1 MSQGTQDFLGS
12 AVAFGLVV
20 LVVMA
25 IVAVPLWGLP
35 KFGVYRADLAGQAE
49 LSQASHNRQI
59 AIAEAEAELAS
70 ADLKAQA
77 DVIRAAGIAEA
88 NEIIG
93 KSITMEYIQWR
104 WVEGLHNGETEVI
117 YVPTEANLPILE
129 ATRSQS
135 FSVIIE
141 D

>member
-1 MSQGTQDFLGS
+1 MSQDTKDFLGGTV
-12 AVAFGLVV
+12 AVGVV
-20 LVVMA
+20 IFVLMA
-25 IVAVPLWGLP
+25 VVAVPLWGLP
-35 KFGVYRADLAGQAE
+35 RFGVYKANLAGQAE
-49 LSQASHNRQI
+49 LSQAQHNRQI

-70 ADLKAQA
+70 AGLKAQA

-104 WVEGLHNGETEVI
+104 WVEGLHNDNAEVI

-129 ATRSQS
+129 ATRSL
-135 FSVIIE
+135 E
-141 D
+141 PLK

>member
-1 MSQGTQDFLGS
+1 MSEGTKDFLAGTV
-12 AVAFGLVV
+12 AVGVIIF
-20 LVVMA
+20 VVMA
-25 IVAVPLWGLP
+25 VIAVPLWGLP
-35 KFGVYRADLAGQAE
+35 RFGVYKANLAGQAE
-49 LSQASHNRQI
+49 LSQAQHNRQI

-70 ADLKAQA
+70 ASLKAEA

-93 KSITMEYIQWR
+93 KSITSEYIQWR

-129 ATRSQS
+129 ATRGQS
-135 FSVIIE
+135 LDITIE
-141 D
+141 N

>member
-1 MSQGTQDFLGS
+1 MSQDRWDAVGS
-12 AVAFGLVV
+12 TIIIAVIIFA
-20 LVVMA
+20 VMA
-25 IVAVPLWGLP
+25 LVAIPFWGLP
-35 KFGVYRADLAGQAE
+35 KFGVYRANLAGQAE
-49 LSQASHNRQI
+49 LSQAQHNRQI

-77 DVIRAAGIAEA
+77 DVIRATGIAEA

-135 FSVIIE
+135 LSIVIE